1 MQSEKDVLQSRR
13 CRSKRQRNE
22 AVYTCNFALPDAFVG
37 ETSGKVATEIA
48 VVNGFFVSVCL
59 LDDSDTM
66 RYVGGGVLNNPV
78 TRASQS
84 RERGRIPR
92 ARWLKQ
98 SGIVRCDDMAPRVKR
113 QAQSELSVVTRLGC
127 ALLKHSPRVNNGS
140 NKRVVRPN
148 QRRAGTDQGSAAP
161 TWRLV
166 QRTSLRRQTH
176 PRPSGAFSSTL
187 PWLQRDASSG
197 KRFQGLGL
205 SKPSAC
211 NLE

>member
-37 ETSGKVATEIA
+37 ETLGKVATEIA
-48 VVNGFFVSVCL
+48 VVNGFFVSVCFH
-59 LDDSDTM
+59 DDSDTM

-127 ALLKHSPRVNNGS
+127 ALLKHSPRVNHGN
-140 NKRVVRPN
+140 NKRVDRPN
-148 QRRAGTDQGSAAP
+148 QRRARTDQRATAVAFDLMQRTPLRWETNTRPSCKLSAALP
-161 TWRLV
+161 KLSWHSAARQGFQRLGI
-166 QRTSLRRQTH
+166 T
-176 PRPSGAFSSTL
+176 G
-187 PWLQRDASSG
+187 
-197 KRFQGLGL
+197 
-205 SKPSAC
+205 

>member
-1 MQSEKDVLQSRR
+1 MMTTMITNTPVKKESTPMQFETVLQSNR
-13 CRSKRQRNE
+13 CRRKQQLK
-22 AVYTCNFALPDAFVG
+22 AVTHALASFGGFRP
-37 ETSGKVATEIA
+37 SA
-48 VVNGFFVSVCL
+48 VVTVFCVL
-59 LDDSDTM
+59 DDDSDTM

-127 ALLKHSPRVNNGS
+127 ALLKHSPRVNHGN
-140 NKRVVRPN
+140 NKRVDRPN
-148 QRRAGTDQGSAAP
+148 QRRAGADQRATAVAFD
-161 TWRLV
+161 LV
-166 QRTSLRRQTH
+166 QRTPLRWETNT
-176 PRPSGAFSSTL
+176 RPSRKLSAAL
-187 PWLQRDASSG
+187 PKLSWHSAARQ
-197 KRFQGLGL
+197 RFQRLGITG
-205 SKPSAC
+205 

>member
-1 MQSEKDVLQSRR
+1 MQFETVLQSNR
-13 CRSKRQRNE
+13 CRGKRQVTKPFTHALAHLWVSTEGSSKRLF
-22 AVYTCNFALPDAFVG
+22 CFH
-37 ETSGKVATEIA
+37 
-48 VVNGFFVSVCL
+48 
-59 LDDSDTM
+59 DDSDTM

-127 ALLKHSPRVNNGS
+127 ALLKHSPRVNHGN
-140 NKRVVRPN
+140 NKRVDRPN
-148 QRRAGTDQGSAAP
+148 QRRAGADQRATAVAFD
-161 TWRLV
+161 LV
-166 QRTSLRRQTH
+166 QRTPLRWETNT
-176 PRPSGAFSSTL
+176 RPSCKLSAAL
-187 PWLQRDASSG
+187 PKLSWHSAARQGFQR
-197 KRFQGLGL
+197 LGITG
-205 SKPSAC
+205 